1 MNKKLIQ
8 VMLPGTFT
16 DVHGTPVTLT
26 AEDLK
31 ASAAAYDTAK
41 HEAPFVIGHPKVT
54 DAAYGWA
61 AAVHFSETNGLE
73 VEAIQVDPDFAE
85 MHNAGRYKKRS
96 ASFYRPDSSENPVP
110 GVWYLRHIGFL
121 GAQPPSVKG
130 LRSVE
135 FGEGG
140 EGVAD
145 LAEWDVR
152 VITETNV
159 RLWRALRDWMIE
171 QRGVEAADRTVPEW
185 MINSMQEIA
194 QRDPEVYNNATAA
207 FAEFQAN
214 QPAPEPSAREK
225 ELQAELDQIRQER
238 ETAAEQARI
247 AEHNA
252 RQADQVSFAEGLIEA
267 GRIKPKHKDA
277 VVAALVELS
286 APTSDA
292 GVVEFGEGDARLP
305 LLPAL
310 REFLTDLPP
319 VDFSEKAKKTRVKKP
334 DNTHPL
340 IADAERR
347 HNR

>member
-26 AEDLK
+26 AADLK

-61 AAVHFSETNGLE
+61 GAVHFSEENGLE
-73 VEAIQVDPDFAE
+73 VEAVQVDPDFAE

-96 ASFYRPDSSENPVP
+96 ASFYRPDSTENPVP
-110 GVWYLRHIGFL
+110 GVWYLRHVGFL

-130 LRSVE
+130 LRAVE

-171 QRGVEAADRTVPEW
+171 QRGVEATDRIVPEW

-194 QRDPEVYNNATAA
+194 MRDPEVYNNAIAA
-207 FAEFQAN
+207 FAEFQEQ
-214 QPAPEPSAREK
+214 QPAPEPTAREK
-225 ELQAELDQIRQER
+225 ELQAELDQLRQER
-238 ETAAEQARI
+238 EAAAEEARQAER
-247 AEHNA
+247 NA
-252 RQADQVSFAEGLIEA
+252 RQSEQVSFAEGLIES
-267 GRIKPKHKDA
+267 GRIKPVHKDA

-286 APTSDA
+286 TPTSDA
-292 GVVEFGEGDARLP
+292 GVVEFGEGEARQP

-310 REFLTDLPP
+310 QSFLSDLPP
-319 VDFSEKAKKTRVKKP
+319 VDFAERARKNRVRKP
-334 DNTHPL
+334 DNSHPL